1 MRSIFIISLLF
12 ACFTVAAQKIKYSDD
27 MLEKLAATEIDLFE
41 PLEGKYKSRYSLK
54 NDYQKIDHTIYSKKE
69 KLEIRYTII
78 PYSENNPATQIP
90 HVAFMN
96 VISSIAPN
104 EEDVTVTVHT
114 IPEVELHNQFN
125 ADWGSVAYFQPKPKF
140 SKAKHCRLLTL
151 YGDKRGTIHIFYL
164 FDEPDTALDNRF
176 YGMRFKTGL

>member
-1 MRSIFIISLLF
+1 MKNLLIISLLL
-12 ACFTVAAQKIKYSDD
+12 AYSTASAQKIKYSAA
-27 MLEKLAATEIDLFE
+27 MLEKLAVTEIDLFE
-41 PLEGKYKSRYSLK
+41 PTEGKYKSRRSVK
-54 NDYQKIDHTIYSKKE
+54 NNYQKIDHAIYSKQE

-78 PYSENNPATQIP
+78 PYSANNPATQVP

-96 VISSIAPN
+96 VISSVAPN

-114 IPEVELHNQFN
+114 IPEADLHKQFN

-140 SKAKHCRLLTL
+140 SSAKHCRLVTL

-164 FDEPDTALDNRF
+164 FDEPDIALDNRF